1 MTYLKFD
8 KALMVNLQQS
18 LTKELLQTNKSGAYS
33 YSTIVDCNTRKYHGL
48 LVIPVPELDGK
59 NHVLISSLDTTV
71 IQHGAEFNLGLHKY
85 EGDNYSPQGHKY
97 IREFECD
104 SNPSTIYRV
113 GGVILSKEKIF
124 VSHENRMLIKY
135 TLLEAHSPTKL
146 RLRPFLA
153 FRSINDLCKENNYVN
168 KEYQLVDN
176 GIKLCLYNGYPE
188 LHMQLSAENEFHYS
202 PDWYRNIEYLKEQER
217 GYDFKEDLFVP
228 GYFELPS

>member
-18 LTKELLQTNKSGAYS
+18 LTKELLQTNKSGVYS

-124 VSHENRMLIKY
+124 VSHENRILIKY
-135 TLLEAHSPTKL
+135 TL
-146 RLRPFLA
+146 
-153 FRSINDLCKENNYVN
+153 D
-168 KEYQLVDN
+168 
-176 GIKLCLYNGYPE
+176 
-188 LHMQLSAENEFHYS
+188 
-202 PDWYRNIEYLKEQER
+202 
-217 GYDFKEDLFVP
+217 
-228 GYFELPS
+228 